1 MDLHEQIKEMRRNS
15 SFSQHNKDYWS
26 EKNDKDLGRM
36 YDEGYGISEI
46 AVEMGR
52 TENSIAKRIKDL
64 KLDEKRYN
72 TKPKK
77 SKPAECLCD
86 KCDLYKE
93 KKCEGFHATGECG
106 SEH

>member
-26 EKNDKDLGRM
+26 EKNDKDLARM

-52 TENSIAKRIKDL
+52 TENSISKRIKDL

-77 SKPAECLCD
+77 SKPVECLCD

-93 KKCEGFHATGECG
+93 KKCEGYNATGEC
-106 SEH
+106 SVK